1 MIILISR
8 WSSVRASTTS
18 WQASWRAFETM
29 TFASSWE
36 TSMRVGRGRYYKER
50 SPPMI
55 QWFRTVFCDAW
66 HKSLYGEKIQWLI
79 VGMYEVGVW
88 DFLIFLMIGKNR
100 RCLVLL
106 GKIPKKNLFTKTW
119 GCDSPAGPVVGSA
132 SRRTQ
137 LHKRA
142 GSLLHIYQSAMEIMI
157 VYVADLDGAAG
168 DDGDGDPADLLVQR
182 RSSQWGT
189 LSKDNLQQG
198 HHHHKAKPACGQ
210 QGLGWDRGARIHF
223 GVFST
228 SCLVPLALISDWIF
242 LLKYNFAVFWI
253 SPQLVTSMLKPF
265 FIVFFFSF
273 YQHFKWPDHYSA
285 KFWRKYVIMDQ

>member
-1 MIILISR
+1 MVQNCFLWRLAQVTLWGEDSVVDSRNVRGGCVRFSDISDD
-8 WSSVRASTTS
+8 
-18 WQASWRAFETM
+18 E
-29 TFASSWE
+29 
-36 TSMRVGRGRYYKER
+36 
-50 SPPMI
+50 
-55 QWFRTVFCDAW
+55 
-66 HKSLYGEKIQWLI
+66 
-79 VGMYEVGVW
+79 
-88 DFLIFLMIGKNR
+88 NR

-228 SCLVPLALISDWIF
+228 SCLVPLALISDRIF

-253 SPQLVTSMLKPF
+253 SPPISYIHAEAF
-265 FIVFFFSF
+265 FYCFFSLF
-273 YQHFKWPDHYSA
+273 TSILSGQITTLQNFGEN
-285 KFWRKYVIMDQ
+285 M